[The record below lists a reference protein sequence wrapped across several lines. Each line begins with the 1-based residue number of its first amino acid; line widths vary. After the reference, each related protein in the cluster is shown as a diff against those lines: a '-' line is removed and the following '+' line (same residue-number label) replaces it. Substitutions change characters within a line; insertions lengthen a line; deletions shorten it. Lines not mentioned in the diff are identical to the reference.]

1 MLSMHQRLLDLLT
14 HQGLPTQ
21 PGQDLLRFL
30 EPVRP
35 LEYSVHSHR
44 VGVGAMINGDGPE
57 HCERLLRV
65 MAHFGHPDL
74 GRATLW
80 MNRFE
85 GRRVFLKVDFGAK
98 GPEEIS
104 LYFRRRPPVETVL
117 QWLNQDGVDRQS
129 LLGIAHTAQFL
140 GCPKVHFVAQSWTLE
155 SPGSVRPAEASA
167 ARKPKVGPQVTA
179 TRRDGFA
186 RSGAGGSKAAVLDE
200 SAPEARQQ
208 DSEYKLY
215 FAQPPGLSGW
225 QRTLAWLPTRAVPEA
240 TIARLQELELQDA
253 GRFASIRLGPDGLK
267 DGAKLDVS
275 EPSAELVALLSATD
289 GPGQGRILSL
299 MQSGPIDYLGWDVTA
314 GAQGVGLYSTRR

>member
-1 MLSMHQRLLDLLT
+1 MHQRLLDLLT

-30 EPVRP
+30 EPVGP

-44 VGVGAMINGDGPE
+44 IGVGAMINGDGPD
-57 HCERLLRV
+57 HCGRVLRLL
-65 MAHFGHPDL
+65 AHFGHPDL

-80 MNRFE
+80 IQRFE
-85 GRRVFLKVDFGAK
+85 GRRVFLKVDFGAR
-98 GPEEIS
+98 GPREIS

-117 QWLNQDGVDRQS
+117 QWLNQDGVDRKS
-129 LLGIAHTAQFL
+129 LLGIAHTAQVL

-167 ARKPKVGPQVTA
+167 ATKPKVGPQVTA

-208 DSEYKLY
+208 HSEHKLY
-215 FAQPPGLSGW
+215 FAQPPGLPGW
-225 QRTLAWLPTRAVPEA
+225 QRMLAWLPSLSVPQ
-240 TIARLQELELQDA
+240 TTVARVNELELQDA
-253 GRFASIRLGPDGLK
+253 NRFLSIRLGPDGLK
-267 DGAKLDVS
+267 DGAKLDVA
-275 EPSAELVALLSATD
+275 EPTAELVGLLSATD
-289 GPGQGRILSL
+289 APGQGRILSL